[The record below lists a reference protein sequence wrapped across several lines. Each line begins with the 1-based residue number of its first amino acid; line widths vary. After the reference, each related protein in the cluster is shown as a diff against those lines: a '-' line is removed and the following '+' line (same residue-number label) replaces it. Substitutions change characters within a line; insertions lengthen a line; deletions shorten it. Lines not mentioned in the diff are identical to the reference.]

1 MNTNTKP
8 ALWGKVQDKVPR
20 WGWGRAVSSDWV
32 RSLRTVSSK
41 CPQSP
46 QRRTLHRT
54 FKDETDLI
62 SREGGETV
70 RDGGRGSGRCKIV
83 GQDLTVLFE
92 GVMGILVDQGLRGRQ
107 VRK

>member
-1 MNTNTKP
+1 M
-8 ALWGKVQDKVPR
+8 
-20 WGWGRAVSSDWV
+20 
-32 RSLRTVSSK
+32 
-41 CPQSP
+41 
-46 QRRTLHRT
+46 
-54 FKDETDLI
+54 KDETDLI
-62 SREGGETV
+62 SREGRETV